1 MVAFVDDNRVLSAR
15 ESSMAQ
21 MTRIAILGSTGSIG
35 RSTLKI
41 VEAYPERFSV
51 VTLAAG
57 NNLDVAFED
66 AKRWKPKVISM
77 ATAQGADE
85 LRKRLK
91 AVGMSGIEV
100 ADGTAGTVK
109 VATQ

>member
-66 AKRWKPKVISM
+66 AKRWKPKIISM
-77 ATAQGADE
+77 ASAQGCDE
-85 LRKRLK
+85 LREKLK
-91 AVGMSGIEV
+91 AAGRDAIEV
-100 ADGTAGTVK
+100 AEGTAGMV
-109 VATQ
+109 